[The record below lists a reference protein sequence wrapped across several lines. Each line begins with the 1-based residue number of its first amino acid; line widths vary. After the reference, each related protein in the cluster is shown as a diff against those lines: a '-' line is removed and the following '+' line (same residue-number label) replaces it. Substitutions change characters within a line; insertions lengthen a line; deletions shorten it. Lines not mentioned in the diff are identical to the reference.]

1 MTENT
6 PAKHQAAFADKVS
19 QLANAFLAQLVGPER
34 VEQASGRLA
43 LAIRQAAASNPKLYD
58 CSLQSVA
65 ECVAKSALTGLMPG
79 GVKSLVWL
87 IPRGNR
93 LEWQVSARGLQA
105 LAERQGW
112 RSLTARPVHVDD
124 HYEVVMGTEERIDH
138 RPSGNWPESMD
149 KLKAM
154 YVKGTHA
161 SGLVV
166 CADVPIGVIMARRA
180 VGQSG
185 NVWTKWP
192 VEMAQKT
199 AVGWAIA
206 RGYFGSLEQSDEMA
220 VALQAPAEEH
230 REAAPAR
237 QSQRPAAIAYEADAS
252 VYDAALDVVEVEQ

>member
-1 MTENT
+1 MTDQT

-19 QLANAFLAQLVGPER
+19 QLANAFLTQLVGPER

-79 GVKSLVWL
+79 GVKPTVYL

-112 RSLTARPVHVDD
+112 RSLTARPVHADD
-124 HYEVVMGTEERIDH
+124 HYEVILGSDERIVH
-138 RPSGNWPESMD
+138 KPCGKWAETFGA
-149 KLKAM
+149 LQGM
-154 YVKGTHA
+154 YVKGTHE
-161 SGLVV
+161 SGMVV
-166 CADVPIGVIMARRA
+166 CVDVPIGVIRARKA
-180 VGQSG
+180 VSQSG
-185 NVWTKWP
+185 SVWSKWP

-199 AVGWAIA
+199 AVAWAIS
-206 RGYFGSLEQSDEMA
+206 RGYFGSLEQSTEMS
-220 VALQAPAEEH
+220 VALSAPADEY
-230 REAAPAR
+230 REPAPVR
-237 QSQRPAAIAYEADAS
+237 QVQRPAAIAYEADEAAFD
-252 VYDAALDVVEVEQ
+252 VALDAEVEQ